1 MGTKEGPLGAPWYAG
16 AASRACCGGRVVCCY
31 EGCIPGHIEMVPV
44 QGLQKEGQAG
54 VPLLLFPLL
63 LQEPPELLFLPS
75 PFPLPLPLPLSSLLG
90 LGAGGGGAA

>member
-1 MGTKEGPLGAPWYAG
+1 MGMKEGPLGALWYAG
-16 AASRACCGGRVVCCY
+16 AASRACCGGRVICCC
-31 EGCIPGHIEMVPV
+31 EGRIPGHIEMVPV

-54 VPLLLFPLL
+54 APLLLFPLL
-63 LQEPPELLFLPS
+63 LPEPPKLLFLPF